1 MRVISGTAR
10 GTKLKTVSGTDLVRP
25 TTDKVKGAI
34 FNMIQF
40 SISDKTV
47 LDLFCG
53 SGGLGIEAL
62 SRGAVSVTFV
72 DSSPRS
78 LKVTEENLEHTHLK
92 ERANL
97 KRIDWEG
104 FFKQNRNHYSLIFA
118 DPPYAMEILPR
129 LLQFCAEIM
138 EPGGFLIYE
147 CDKKTEPAQHEA
159 FSLYRQNCYGSTGVL
174 IYQRRE

>member
-25 TTDKVKGAI
+25 TTDKAKGAM

-40 SISDKTV
+40 SVSGGRV

-53 SGGLGIEAL
+53 SGALGIEAL
-62 SRGAVSVTFV
+62 SRGAIHATFV
-72 DSSPRS
+72 DGSPRS
-78 LKVTEENLEHTHLK
+78 LKVTEENLKHTHLN
-92 ERANL
+92 ERAEL
-97 KRIDWEG
+97 KKIDWEG
-104 FFKQNRNHYSLIFA
+104 FFSQNRKQYSLVFA

-129 LLQFCAEIM
+129 LLQLCAEAI

-147 CDKKTEPAQHEA
+147 CDKKTEPVQNDA

-174 IYQRRE
+174 IFQRRE

>member
-25 TTDKVKGAI
+25 TTDKVKGAM

-40 SISDKTV
+40 SISGGTV

-53 SGGLGIEAL
+53 SGALGIEAL
-62 SRGAVSVTFV
+62 SRGAENGTFV
-72 DSSPRS
+72 DGSLRS

-92 ERANL
+92 ERAVL
-97 KRIDWEG
+97 KKADWEG
-104 FFKQNRNHYSLIFA
+104 FLKQEKKRYSLVLA
-118 DPPYAMEILPR
+118 DPPYAMKILPR
-129 LLQFCAEIM
+129 LLQLCEKIM

-147 CDKKTEPAQHEA
+147 CDKETESVEHEA

-174 IYQRRE
+174 VYQRRE